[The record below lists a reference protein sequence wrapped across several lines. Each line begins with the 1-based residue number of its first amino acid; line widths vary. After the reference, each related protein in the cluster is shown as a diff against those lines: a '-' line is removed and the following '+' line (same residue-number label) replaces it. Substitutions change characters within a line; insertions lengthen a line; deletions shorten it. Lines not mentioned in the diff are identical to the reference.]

1 MPSFKEWHA
10 PDYMKTVDTVDLEVN
25 MWNEEKQ
32 ENETS
37 FKIRVNKNKVSETNI
52 AVIYDL

>member
-37 FKIRVNKNKVSETNI
+37 FKVRVNKNKVSETNI